1 MVTNRGSTGGRK
13 SKPALPAKP
22 QTTLI
27 IDNGAYTLKAGR
39 VSGSTVDVDAPLVV
53 PNCIARNRLKK
64 TYVAAELEQCRDFSE
79 IQFRRPVERGFVVN
93 WEAQKEIWDRQF
105 FDDKAPLRCD
115 PAETRLILA
124 EPPNSLPVLQ
134 SNCDQ
139 IVFEEYGFTSYYR
152 GIGALQSSLFRFFVS
167 LTMLLL
173 QGRPSMPTTTSRA
186 SSTHRKKTRPPR
198 TLPPRSSLWS
208 TRATPT
214 QPSHPSSTD
223 GHSNPPSEGS
233 TSAASSSP
241 TTWPVSSP
249 SATLTCAT
257 RHILSTR

>member
-13 SKPALPAKP
+13 SKPALPVKP

-39 VSGSTVDVDAPLVV
+39 VSGYTVDDAPLVV
-53 PNCIARNRLKK
+53 PNFIARNPLKK
-64 TYVAAELEQCRDFSE
+64 TYLAAQQEQCRDFSE

-124 EPPNSLPVLQ
+124 EPPNALPVLQ

-152 GIGALQSSLFRFFVS
+152 GIGVLQSSQFRYFKSLTVS
-167 LTMLLL
+167 LL
-173 QGRPSMPTTTSRA
+173 QVRPSMPTTTSRA
-186 SSTHRKKTRPPR
+186 SSTHRKNTRPPR
-198 TLPPRSSLWS
+198 TLPLRYSL
-208 TRATPT
+208 
-214 QPSHPSSTD
+214 
-223 GHSNPPSEGS
+223 
-233 TSAASSSP
+233 
-241 TTWPVSSP
+241 
-249 SATLTCAT
+249 
-257 RHILSTR
+257 